1 MMSFAYDISFMEQR
15 DSKFWDVDVDLKKV
29 AASLVLWIYCDKINE
44 EQTAI
49 MEQLRMGL
57 PVMYSEGVFRVD
69 EARTAIIEGNREIWE
84 VKLKGYFTK
93 EDLNGYS
100 LNGWQEAELVANS
113 TQDVISS
120 IAELEV

>member
-1 MMSFAYDISFMEQR
+1 MMSFEYDISFMEQR

-84 VKLKGYFTK
+84 VKLKGYFT
-93 EDLNGYS
+93 
-100 LNGWQEAELVANS
+100 
-113 TQDVISS
+113 
-120 IAELEV
+120 